1 MFSKSKQSYDDE
13 NEIFVD
19 YQKIH
24 LKDVEKLEL
33 GPEPQQTFFKA
44 SSATSKFYILR
55 LYYRNP
61 DETSETPSS
70 SSSSSSSSAYFHSFR
85 SSNLRFFNN
94 LVITTKS
101 MDDLIEALRGICHTI
116 RSTAMYFGYDI
127 GFEESGKLTKYRH
140 LTFLKRLAIILCDF
154 YVINF

>member
-1 MFSKSKQSYDDE
+1 M
-13 NEIFVD
+13 D
-19 YQKIH
+19 YQKIL

-33 GPEPQQTFFKA
+33 GPECSQQTFFKA
-44 SSATSKFYILR
+44 SSATPKFYILR
-55 LYYRNP
+55 LYYRSPEP
-61 DETSETPSS
+61 DMSDNSSSSSSVSSTSSP

-116 RSTAMYFGYDI
+116 KSTASYFGYDI
-127 GFEESGKLTKYRH
+127 GFEENAKLTK
-140 LTFLKRLAIILCDF
+140 
-154 YVINF
+154 